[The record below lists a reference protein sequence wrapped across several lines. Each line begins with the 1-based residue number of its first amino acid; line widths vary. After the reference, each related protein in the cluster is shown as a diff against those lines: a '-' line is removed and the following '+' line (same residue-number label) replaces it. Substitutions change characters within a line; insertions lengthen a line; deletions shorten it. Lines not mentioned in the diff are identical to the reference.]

1 MFNNSSNLYGSEWLA
16 LVFSN
21 RNKNYGAY
29 ALRMQSASILTKSL
43 FIAGSVF
50 IALFVVPMVYAHFQ
64 PVPDRVVETTIT
76 IANPDVIHQMKKEEP
91 KKEEPVKA
99 EPIKPKIK
107 TVNFT
112 SNIKVVESPAEEIP
126 PVTTRQLEEAVVAST
141 TQEGVAGKE
150 NATPAVQVG
159 NGGGGGTAT
168 EGAVDNSIHNVAG
181 VEVYP
186 EFPGGM
192 AGLAKFIQRNLN
204 YPSMAQDNGIQGKVY
219 LSFVVEKDGSISD
232 VNVTRGIGSGCDEE
246 AARVIKKSPKW
257 KPGMQN
263 NQTVRVRY
271 SLPINYTI
279 TQ

>member
-21 RNKNYGAY
+21 RNKTYGAY
-29 ALRMQSASILTKSL
+29 TLRMQSASILTKAL

-64 PVPDRVVETTIT
+64 PVPDRVVETTIN
-76 IANPDVIHQMKKEEP
+76 IANPEVIHQLKKEEP

-112 SNIKVVESPAEEIP
+112 SNIKVVEAPAEEIP

-141 TQEGVAGKE
+141 TQEGVTGKE
-150 NATPAVQVG
+150 NAIPVVQPG
-159 NGGGGGTAT
+159 SGGGGGTAT
-168 EGAVDNSIHNVAG
+168 EGAIDNSIHNVAG

-232 VNVTRGIGSGCDEE
+232 VSVTRGIGSGCDEE
-246 AARVIKKSPKW
+246 AVRVIKKSPKW

-263 NQTVRVRY
+263 SQTVRVRY